1 VDEVFSTARGL
12 GLSVLR
18 TWAFYDSPDS
28 SDSAVFQLRPGEYNE
43 VGLRGL
49 DCVIASAKAAGIRL
63 ILPLVNSWDDYGG
76 MNQYVRWRAAWLG
89 SKPGAAKRYSGD
101 EMTSVVNNGE
111 GERYRVAL
119 SSSAGHDDFFT
130 DTIIRSWYKQYVA
143 MLFQRVNTVT
153 GVAYRDEPAILG
165 WELANE
171 PRSSDASG
179 KIVTAW
185 LEEMSA
191 FVKSLDVNHL
201 VGSGEEGFDV
211 TPDPYSVTA
220 SSAPCWLFDGTG
232 GVSFARNTA
241 IANLDFASIH
251 LYSDNWNIPASAGSP
266 WIQEHAHLAGALA
279 RPIILGEF
287 GVKAGKSQVFESWL
301 TTVLL
306 DGVTGAL
313 AWQLLD
319 NVQQDVEGFGFRCP
333 GDLACP
339 VLQKFASLFA
349 QKAAEGTLPVPAVL
363 RLHPNYPDPFTAL
376 TTVTYDLPWDARV
389 ELEVFDFNGAAVL
402 TTIRGAQ
409 GAGAR
414 KELLDGQMLASGT
427 YLYHLRATSLET
439 GECAIAKGKLTVLH

>member
-1 VDEVFSTARGL
+1 MGRKTTSAQEFVRRSGAALVLGTEPFLFMGANSYYLPFAAAYGQTAAVDEVFSTARGL

-89 SKPGAAKRYSGD
+89 SQPGAAKRYSGD

-179 KIVTAW
+179 KIGR
-185 LEEMSA
+185 
-191 FVKSLDVNHL
+191 SLPL
-201 VGSGEEGFDV
+201 K
-211 TPDPYSVTA
+211 PP
-220 SSAPCWLFDGTG
+220 
-232 GVSFARNTA
+232 
-241 IANLDFASIH
+241 
-251 LYSDNWNIPASAGSP
+251 
-266 WIQEHAHLAGALA
+266 
-279 RPIILGEF
+279 
-287 GVKAGKSQVFESWL
+287 
-301 TTVLL
+301 
-306 DGVTGAL
+306 
-313 AWQLLD
+313 
-319 NVQQDVEGFGFRCP
+319 
-333 GDLACP
+333 
-339 VLQKFASLFA
+339 
-349 QKAAEGTLPVPAVL
+349 
-363 RLHPNYPDPFTAL
+363 
-376 TTVTYDLPWDARV
+376 
-389 ELEVFDFNGAAVL
+389 
-402 TTIRGAQ
+402 
-409 GAGAR
+409 
-414 KELLDGQMLASGT
+414 
-427 YLYHLRATSLET
+427 
-439 GECAIAKGKLTVLH
+439 